1 MIDVIANRYAEA
13 LFQLSEEENITKEIY
28 NELHDVVEVIK
39 NNKELDNVLKSPLV
53 AKNEKTQLIEAL
65 FNNKINNDLKNFL
78 KILVEKGRISS
89 LKSIELTFKELLNDK
104 QNIIEGTVISAIA
117 LTEKQVKELEEK
129 LSKKYNKN
137 VTLEN
142 EVDQSILGGV
152 LVRLGNTQ
160 IDGSVKT
167 RLNNIKDQLTQVIS

>member
-104 QNIIEGTVISAIA
+104 HNIIEGTVISAIA

-129 LSKKYNKN
+129 L
-137 VTLEN
+137 
-142 EVDQSILGGV
+142 
-152 LVRLGNTQ
+152 
-160 IDGSVKT
+160 
-167 RLNNIKDQLTQVIS
+167 

>member
-28 NELHDVVEVIK
+28 NELHNVVDIVK
-39 NNKELDNVLKSPLV
+39 SNKDLDNVLKSPLV
-53 AKNEKTQLIEAL
+53 AKSEKVQLIETL
-65 FNNKINNDLKNFL
+65 FNNKINNNLKNFL
-78 KILVEKGRISS
+78 KILVEKGRINS
-89 LKSIELTFKELLNDK
+89 LKSIELTYKGLLNDK
-104 QNIIEGTVISAIA
+104 YNILEGTVISAIA
-117 LTEKQVKELEEK
+117 LTDKKVKELEEK

-142 EVDQSILGGV
+142 EVDTSILGGV

-167 RLNNIKDQLTQVIS
+167 RLDNIKDQLSQVIS

>member
-65 FNNKINNDLKNFL
+65 FNNKINNDNTPAIVKLHSN
-78 KILVEKGRISS
+78 
-89 LKSIELTFKELLNDK
+89 IET
-104 QNIIEGTVISAIA
+104 IYMI
-117 LTEKQVKELEEK
+117 
-129 LSKKYNKN
+129 Y
-137 VTLEN
+137 
-142 EVDQSILGGV
+142 
-152 LVRLGNTQ
+152 
-160 IDGSVKT
+160 
-167 RLNNIKDQLTQVIS
+167 

>member
-104 QNIIEGTVISAIA
+104 HNIIEGTVISAIA

-142 EVDQSILGGV
+142 KVDKSVLGGV
-152 LVRLGNTQ
+152 LVRLGNTE
-160 IDGSVKT
+160 IDGTIKT
-167 RLNNIKDQLTQVIS
+167 RLDGLKNQLSQVI

>member
-65 FNNKINNDLKNFL
+65 FNNKINNNLKNFL

-104 QNIIEGTVISAIA
+104 HNIIEGTVISAIA

-142 EVDQSILGGV
+142 KVDKSVLGGV
-152 LVRLGNTQ
+152 LVRLGNTE
-160 IDGSVKT
+160 IDGTIKT
-167 RLNNIKDQLTQVIS
+167 RLDGLKNQLSQVI

>member
-53 AKNEKTQLIEAL
+53 DKNEKTQLIEAL

-104 QNIIEGTVISAIA
+104 HNIIEGTVISAIA

>member
-89 LKSIELTFKELLNDK
+89 LKSIELTFKELLNDTRIINTSRFIVELAYSFYTRNFSVNELSSTRK
-104 QNIIEGTVISAIA
+104 LDMDTRNFIINI
-117 LTEKQVKELEEK
+117 LNYYEKKEK
-129 LSKKYNKN
+129 
-137 VTLEN
+137 
-142 EVDQSILGGV
+142 EV
-152 LVRLGNTQ
+152 NTCA
-160 IDGSVKT
+160 
-167 RLNNIKDQLTQVIS
+167 